1 MCDESCLES
10 LQQNEIERKTNQLA
24 GREFES
30 NILQK
35 QNELFT
41 VEQKIKA
48 LSREK
53 DIMDADSEDRVLLSF
68 KKSEVETSKKKH
80 RKMQVK
86 SLSPPMAL
94 IFSLAVYFC
103 MFSFYFYLVYACIG
117 LFGAD
122 VWFHFA
128 EWMKSEIELKE
139 C

>member
-80 RKMQVK
+80 KKMQVK
-86 SLSPPMAL
+86 SLSLSPNG
-94 IFSLAVYFC
+94 SYF
-103 MFSFYFYLVYACIG
+103 
-117 LFGAD
+117 
-122 VWFHFA
+122 
-128 EWMKSEIELKE
+128 
-139 C
+139 

>member
-68 KKSEVETSKKKH
+68 KKSEVEISKKKH

-86 SLSPPMAL
+86 SLSLPQWL
-94 IFSLAVYFC
+94 LF
-103 MFSFYFYLVYACIG
+103 LVWLCIS
-117 LFGAD
+117 
-122 VWFHFA
+122 VCSHSISIWYMHV
-128 EWMKSEIELKE
+128 
-139 C
+139 